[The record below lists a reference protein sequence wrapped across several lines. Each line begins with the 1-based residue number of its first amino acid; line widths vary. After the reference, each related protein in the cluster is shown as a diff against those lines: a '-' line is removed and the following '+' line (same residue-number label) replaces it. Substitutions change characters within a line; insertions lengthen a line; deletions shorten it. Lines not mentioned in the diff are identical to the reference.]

1 LCHYVEGTRAQG
13 DGASAELFDWDA
25 EVVSGVTQ
33 RQLQEVLYQLATAAG
48 TPRELPCIEDT
59 FDWLM
64 QVPGVSTGSGQL
76 VLGATASV
84 GGNPG
89 GNPREF
95 S

>member
-1 LCHYVEGTRAQG
+1 MSRVCAQG
-13 DGASAELFDWDA
+13 DGVSTELFDWDA

-64 QVPGVSTGSGQL
+64 KVPGFSTGSGQL
-76 VLGATASV
+76 VSGTTAFVS
-84 GGNPG
+84 GNPG
-89 GNPREF
+89 GIPSEF